1 MVELDGNIDRVTS
14 RFLSRAL
21 DDAADQGAEL
31 VIVQLDTPGGLVT
44 ATRDMVRD
52 IFASRVPVVAYVA
65 PEGSRAASAG
75 TFIVASA
82 GVAAMAPATNIGAA
96 SVVGGQGEDLP
107 ETLERKANEDAAAL
121 MRSIAERRGRNA
133 AALEDAVFKATAYSA
148 RQALELGIVDLIA
161 DDLDDL
167 LVQLDGREIPVRG
180 STVTVSTGDVQVQHV
195 DLNWFEEI
203 LAFLSEPTLAFLLLS
218 LGGLALVIEILNFG
232 AVVPGVVGIV
242 LLMLGFAGLGQLP
255 FSWAGVGM
263 LVIAFALFVAEAHAP
278 GFGFFGIA
286 GAVALALGGLFLVG
300 FFGSPGLPGSP
311 ELRVNRAVTIGVGVA
326 AGLIVGA
333 LTWQLRRAAT
343 MTGYRSPHLHDTIVG
358 GVGRVTRRLDPD
370 GEVHVAGEFWSATLS
385 AGETAEPDEIVRV
398 TGSTGL
404 TLEVELIDQREGQQ
418 QWPS

>member
-1 MVELDGNIDRVTS
+1 
-14 RFLSRAL
+14 
-21 DDAADQGAEL
+21 
-31 VIVQLDTPGGLVT
+31 
-44 ATRDMVRD
+44 
-52 IFASRVPVVAYVA
+52 
-65 PEGSRAASAG
+65 
-75 TFIVASA
+75 
-82 GVAAMAPATNIGAA
+82 MAPATNIGAA

-263 LVIAFALFVAEAHAP
+263 LVIAFALFVAEAHTP

-286 GAVALALGGLFLVG
+286 GAVALR
-300 FFGSPGLPGSP
+300 PRWPLPGWV
-311 ELRVNRAVTIGVGVA
+311 LRITGFAGLAGVA
-326 AGLIVGA
+326 GQSGSHHRCRCGGRPD
-333 LTWQLRRAAT
+333 RRCADVAAP
-343 MTGYRSPHLHDTIVG
+343 S
-358 GVGRVTRRLDPD
+358 RR
-370 GEVHVAGEFWSATLS
+370 
-385 AGETAEPDEIVRV
+385 R
-398 TGSTGL
+398 
-404 TLEVELIDQREGQQ
+404 Q
-418 QWPS
+418 